1 MPLWKRIVVEKR
13 ALIVPLVLGVL
24 GNIAAYGLWVYPLGV
39 KSAGAADRAA
49 AAAQSLQAAERE
61 LASASALVT
70 GKSRAD
76 QELATFFDKV
86 LPADLPS
93 ARSLTYS
100 TLPSLAKK
108 TNVKM
113 LDRRFEVGKIEKNA
127 RLGLLRVHTTWQCD
141 YESFRQFIYALESAS
156 PFVIIDDVTLAQSD
170 PAKPLTLIMELST
183 YFRLGANGTN
193 GN

>member
-1 MPLWKRIVVEKR
+1 MPLWKRIIVEKR
-13 ALIVPLVLGVL
+13 GLIVPLVLGVI

-61 LASASALVT
+61 LAAARALVL
-70 GKSRAD
+70 GKARAD
-76 QELATFFDKV
+76 QELSTFFDKV

-93 ARSLTYS
+93 ARSLTYA

-108 TNVKM
+108 SNVRLM
-113 LDRRFEVGKIEKNA
+113 DRRFDVEKIEKNT
-127 RLGLLRVHTTWQCD
+127 RLGLLKVHTAWQCD

-156 PFVIIDDVTLAQSD
+156 PFVIIDDVSLAQTD
-170 PAKPLTLIMELST
+170 PSKPLTLIMELST
-183 YFRLGANGTN
+183 YYRLAANGN
-193 GN
+193 